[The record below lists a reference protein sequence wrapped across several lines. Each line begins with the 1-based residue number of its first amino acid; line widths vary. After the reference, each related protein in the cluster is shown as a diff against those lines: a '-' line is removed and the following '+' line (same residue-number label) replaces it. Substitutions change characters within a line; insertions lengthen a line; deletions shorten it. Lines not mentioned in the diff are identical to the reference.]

1 MANAVSKQDR
11 VQNEKEGGPYT
22 KDERTKRQNEV
33 ARLHF
38 EYGYSAVKIAD
49 MMKVNRNTINSDIRY
64 LYSGIKEELKQNTE
78 NIVLKQIARLEAQR
92 TRIVKQ
98 IEKGEVVNIIKQ
110 EKLLLDV
117 DSKINS
123 FLIKI
128 NTNNENKEPDL
139 DIQDKKIKEFVLYML
154 VKYNRH
160 GKQHGQSDENI
171 ASEIINIWRCSAEK
185 AEKIQSYL
193 DGMGLKYCQKRHEGS
208 FVYDFLEFVFMQRYV
223 CPEDVFLEDLG
234 KLHATQQRC
243 NSEVLELGFLYDEK
257 YGKEERWSKE
267 TFERYEQEC
276 KEISKKHEKNTKAV
290 TARLL
295 GSFLDQESHEMFT
308 KFLDVFFA
316 EKSLQTIKTVDVV
329 THHV

>member
-1 MANAVSKQDR
+1 MANAVSKQER

-38 EYGYSAVKIAD
+38 EYGYSAVKIAE

-98 IEKGEVVNIIKQ
+98 IEKGKVVNIIKQ

-154 VKYNRH
+154 VKYNRY

-185 AEKIQSYL
+185 AEKIRSYL

-208 FVYDFLEFVFMQRYV
+208 FVYDFLEFAFMQRYV
-223 CPEDVFLEDLG
+223 CPEDPFLEDLQE
-234 KLHATQQRC
+234 LSAIQRRH
-243 NSEVLELGFLYDEK
+243 NTESIEIGLSYYEK
-257 YGKEERWSKE
+257 YGKEEKWSE
-267 TFERYEQEC
+267 EIFERHEQEYE
-276 KEISKKHEKNTKAV
+276 EISKKSAKDISAV
-290 TARLL
+290 TTKLL
-295 GSFLDQESHEMFT
+295 NSFSDQNSHDRFV
-308 KFLDVFFA
+308 KFIDVFFA
-316 EKSLQTIKTVDVV
+316 EKSLQSVKT
-329 THHV
+329 THTR

>member
-1 MANAVSKQDR
+1 MANVVSKQER

-38 EYGYSAVKIAD
+38 EYGYSAVKIAE

-78 NIVLKQIARLEAQR
+78 NVVLKQIARLEAQR

-117 DSKINS
+117 DSAINS

-128 NTNNENKEPDL
+128 NANNENKEPDL

-154 VKYNRH
+154 VKYNRY
-160 GKQHGQSDENI
+160 GKQHGLSDENI

-185 AEKIQSYL
+185 AERIRSYL

-208 FVYDFLEFVFMQRYV
+208 FVYDFLEFAFMQRYV
-223 CPEDVFLEDLG
+223 CPEDSFLEDLQE
-234 KLHATQQRC
+234 LSAIQRRH
-243 NSEVLELGFLYDEK
+243 NTESIELGLSYHEK
-257 YGKEERWSKE
+257 YGKEEKWSE
-267 TFERYEQEC
+267 EIFERHEQEYE
-276 KEISKKHEKNTKAV
+276 EISKKHTKDMGAV
-290 TARLL
+290 TTKLL
-295 GSFLDQESHEMFT
+295 NSFSDQSSHDRFV
-308 KFLDVFFA
+308 KFIDVFFA
-316 EKSLQTIKTVDVV
+316 EKSLQSVKT
-329 THHV
+329 THTR